1 MNSPHPWPAHVVL
14 IGAPDRP
21 DDAEEALDR
30 SSVGAKAANLARMA
44 QLGLP
49 VPAALVLGTAY
60 SRVGTEQIRNALAA
74 TLPSLESLTGAVL
87 GEPSRPLILSVRSGA
102 PVSMPGMLETL
113 LNIGL
118 CDATVS
124 GLLRRTGNP
133 RLVWDSYRRLVA
145 SYAETVMGLDAAP
158 FDAELALALDGRLES
173 DLDFSELRD
182 LTRSFRSI
190 YRSLA
195 NVDFPQ
201 SARDQLHG
209 AVLAVHRS
217 WQADKAQAYRARHG
231 IDESLGTAVILQ
243 VMVFGN
249 AGGRSGAGVGFTRDP
264 TTGDPRPWVDYLAN
278 AQGEDVVS
286 GRRNA
291 HGHQRLAATAP
302 RAWAELLQG
311 CQRLEQ
317 AFGDMQDFEFTVEDG
332 RLYWL
337 QTRAGKRTLLAT
349 ARIALDLLHE
359 GVIDGP
365 TARSRTDTVDIEQ
378 LGVMQLTDAAVDA
391 QAGADGRRPLA
402 QAHVA
407 SPGVA
412 AGELVLDSEA
422 ASRRVAQGAP
432 VVLVRADAE
441 TRDIAA
447 VDIAQGLLTQRG
459 ARTSHAA
466 VVARQLGKTCLVACE
481 GLRIDLPARCI
492 WLGDMRIDEGS
503 PITLCGDDG
512 TVWPGLLAGRL
523 VADTALQER
532 LARLREGSS

>member
-1 MNSPHPWPAHVVL
+1 MNSPQPWPAHVVL

-87 GEPSRPLILSVRSGA
+87 GEPSRPLIVSVRSGA

-145 SYAETVMGLDAAP
+145 SYAETVMGLDPAP
-158 FDAELALALDGRLES
+158 FDAELARALDGRVES

-231 IDESLGTAVILQ
+231 IDESLGTAVIVQ

-291 HGHQRLAATAP
+291 HGHQRLAAAAP
-302 RAWAELLQG
+302 HAWAELLQG

-365 TARSRTDTVDIEQ
+365 TARSRTDAVDSEQ
-378 LGVMQLTDAAVDA
+378 LGVMRLTETTADAPAGSDA
-391 QAGADGRRPLA
+391 RRPLA

-422 ASRRVAQGAP
+422 AIRRVAQGAP

-523 VADTALQER
+523 VPDIALQER
-532 LARLREGSS
+532 LARLREGTS